1 MFFLHKK
8 PFDTEKLVHTD
19 CTQKFLQTDFFA
31 RRHFTQSSFYTAE
44 TFLHRSLCAQKTYA
58 QQFLQTDGLYTQKI
72 LRTEVLHTEGFMH
85 NNFYIRTLLHTDV
98 FTQKLVHTARVYTQH
113 THSQFLH
120 REVLLPLLNHLPFV
134 SPLSS
139 IHIYIYILL
148 LLLLYYYY
156 SLMPSCY
163 LNCMEYMYRYDTR
176 HFLMLQK
183 SFWIRSL
190 GVFWMKRG
198 QHLWLQIM
206 FHCPTMQ
213 LDDNPNWLVC
223 ILDHFGHV
231 NWLVWSQ
238 PVSAVC
244 RWEER
249 FSCEFVREAGVPSV
263 SWSSLVC
270 LPAAEDHWSWPGFKW
285 FILDM
290 FLLPPK
296 KSVSKE
302 TRGLVLNHFGV
313 PGVPYWGYLMS
324 LLFKIWSPFWGS
336 SSGNAMAPSQG
347 VKKVVSPGALAKTDH
362 A

>member
-1 MFFLHKK
+1 
-8 PFDTEKLVHTD
+8 
-19 CTQKFLQTDFFA
+19 
-31 RRHFTQSSFYTAE
+31 
-44 TFLHRSLCAQKTYA
+44 
-58 QQFLQTDGLYTQKI
+58 
-72 LRTEVLHTEGFMH
+72 
-85 NNFYIRTLLHTDV
+85 
-98 FTQKLVHTARVYTQH
+98 
-113 THSQFLH
+113 
-120 REVLLPLLNHLPFV
+120 
-134 SPLSS
+134 
-139 IHIYIYILL
+139 
-148 LLLLYYYY
+148 
-156 SLMPSCY
+156 
-163 LNCMEYMYRYDTR
+163 
-176 HFLMLQK
+176 
-183 SFWIRSL
+183 
-190 GVFWMKRG
+190 MKRG

-290 FLLPPK
+290 FLLPQK

-302 TRGLVLNHFGV
+302 THGLVLNHFGV

-324 LLFKIWSPFWGS
+324 LLFKIWSPFWGF

-347 VKKVVSPGALAKTDH
+347 VKKSRFPRGISKNRSRLGKEKQDDFGDHLAIPMLADESDEVSCFLPQTALWAETLCCWPHQSKKGGEEN
-362 A
+362 